1 MDQEFSFEMDGR
13 IEGYIKEDG
22 EGKIAEE
29 CDRWLLELIIT
40 QYRQELLMVSD
51 IAAKVSE
58 VIILLATQRAQPIP
72 YHTSIL
78 SGQGWVEE
86 LLNGHPE
93 RIRTELAVHKHVFQA
108 LLNELRGGGLPTRR
122 RSLLKN
128 SSLFSSIHV

>member
-22 EGKIAEE
+22 EGEIAEE
-29 CDRWLLELIIT
+29 CDRRLLELIIT
-40 QYRQELLMVSD
+40 QYQQELLMVSD

-58 VIILLATQRAQPIP
+58 VIILATQRVQPIP

-86 LLNGHPE
+86 LLNGHSE
-93 RIRTELAVHKHVFQA
+93 RI
-108 LLNELRGGGLPTRR
+108 
-122 RSLLKN
+122 
-128 SSLFSSIHV
+128 